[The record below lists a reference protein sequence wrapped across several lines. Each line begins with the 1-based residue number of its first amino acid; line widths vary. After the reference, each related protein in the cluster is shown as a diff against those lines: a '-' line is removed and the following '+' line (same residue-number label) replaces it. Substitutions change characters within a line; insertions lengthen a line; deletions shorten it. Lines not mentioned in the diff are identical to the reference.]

1 METKCTCGGEYR
13 YIKPKHVY
21 FSGTYL
27 ECSLCKQPPPPGVVV
42 EKKLTLEA
50 VKFVHAKTNFAKIIG
65 VKPQSIDAMIK
76 GGRAKLLKF
85 AKKEF
90 VYYDKE

>member
-13 YIKPKHVY
+13 YTKPKHTY

-27 ECSLCKQPPPPGVVV
+27 ECSQCKQPPPIGVIV
-42 EKKLTLEA
+42 EKNLTLEA
-50 VKFVHAKTNFAKIIG
+50 VKFTHSKTNFAKIIG
-65 VKPQSIDAMIK
+65 VKPQSIDAMIR